1 MFKFITHKPLW
12 VNILAAI
19 GIILVVLFVF
29 IEMLSFITRHNET
42 EKVPSVIGQNIQ
54 SAAQALTAKGFQIQ
68 VIDSV
73 YDNTIGALAVA
84 KQSPDA
90 EAQVK
95 RGRTIYLTVNRAAA
109 PEVTMPNLIG
119 FSIKSA
125 QMYLQTLGL
134 KMGDTAYKPDIAR
147 NAVLEQRYNGSSIKP
162 GTKLPVGSVISFV
175 LGSGIGSGEYQ
186 VPDLIGLTLAQA
198 RNQLN
203 SLNINIGSIVP
214 MDNVSDTVNA
224 FIVKQIPEVF
234 TEASPGVKVH
244 NVIRQG
250 QVVDVFISSTPP
262 PARDSALRY

>member
-1 MFKFITHKPLW
+1 MFKFITRKPLW
-12 VNILAAI
+12 VNIMAAI
-19 GIILVVLFVF
+19 GIVLVALFVF
-29 IEMLSFITRHNET
+29 IEMLSFITQHNKT
-42 EKVPSVIGQNIQ
+42 EKVPSVIGQNID
-54 SAAQALTAKGFQIQ
+54 AARQALTAKGFHVQ

-90 EAQVK
+90 DAQVK
-95 RGRTIYLTVNRAAA
+95 LGRTIYLTVNRASA
-109 PEVTMPNLIG
+109 PEVSMPNLIG

-134 KMGDTAYKPDIAR
+134 KMGDTTYKPDIAR

-203 SLNINIGSIVP
+203 ALNINIGSIVP
-214 MDNVSDTVNA
+214 MDNVSDTLNA

-234 TEASPGVKVH
+234 TEVSPGTKVH
-244 NVIRQG
+244 NVIHQG
-250 QVVDVFISSTPP
+250 QVIDVFISSTPP